1 MLSKLEAEFYHST
14 TINTLHVLL
23 GILREGD
30 NKGVEALRKMQVSL
44 ESLEQLTRNRISRSD
59 IPEETISTTLN
70 QDGIL
75 MDEACNRVM
84 RMAFLE
90 ARLYQSSQAEADHML
105 LAILRDR
112 NNAARQVLNDE
123 NVTYEGVANAMNM
136 RPDLHGRFGFT
147 EENGNEEFPTDGGE
161 NAGFDSTT
169 SSNQTQTRT
178 TSDTPT
184 IDKFGVDLIKAAE
197 KGKLD
202 PVVGREREIERIAQ
216 ILSRRKKNNPI
227 LIGEPGVGKSAIV
240 EGLAQQIS
248 RHQTNPALLNK
259 RIVALDMTTLVA
271 GTQYRGQFEERMRR
285 LMNELQSHPE
295 IILFIDEIHTI
306 IGAGSNPGGLDA
318 ANILKPALA
327 RGEMQCIGAT
337 TINEFKK
344 TIEKDGALDR
354 RFQKVLLE
362 PTTTEETLQIL
373 KNIKDRYEEH
383 HHVKYTDAALEAC
396 VRLTERYITDR
407 ALPDKAIDAM
417 DEAGSRRKLGSIIVP
432 KEIRDKQ
439 QEIDALKEQKRLA
452 ADSQNYELAAEY
464 RDRSRKMEQELEQ
477 MNQEWQES
485 FKGQQQTVTEADIAE
500 VVSMMSGVP
509 ATQMAQSEGIRLKGL
524 RDALQKRIIGQ
535 DKAIEKIVRSITRNR
550 IGLKD
555 PNRPI
560 GTFMFVGPTGVGKT
574 YLVQSLAEYM
584 FGSRDA
590 LIRIDMSEYGEKY
603 STSRLVGAPPGYV
616 GYEEGGQLTEKVR
629 RHPYSIILLDEIE
642 KAHPDVFNTLLQ
654 VMDEGR
660 MTDGNGT
667 TVDFRNTVIVMTS
680 NSGTRQLKDFG
691 GGIGFTNSRELNP
704 DMAES
709 IVRKSLQKQFAP
721 EFLNR
726 VDDIVMFQPL
736 NDEHASKIARL
747 EFDTLALRVKDLGYE
762 LQISDE
768 ALQFLVKKGFD
779 TIYGARSLKRA
790 LQEYVED
797 PLSDILMELSEE
809 SPSKVFRID
818 KEETE
823 KLKVV
828 PVEI

>member
-432 KEIRDKQ
+432 KEIREKQ

-797 PLSDILMELSEE
+797 PLSDTLMELSEE
-809 SPSKVFRID
+809 SSSKVFRID

>member
-1 MLSKLEAEFYHST
+1 
-14 TINTLHVLL
+14 
-23 GILREGD
+23 
-30 NKGVEALRKMQVSL
+30 
-44 ESLEQLTRNRISRSD
+44 
-59 IPEETISTTLN
+59 
-70 QDGIL
+70 
-75 MDEACNRVM
+75 
-84 RMAFLE
+84 
-90 ARLYQSSQAEADHML
+90 
-105 LAILRDR
+105 
-112 NNAARQVLNDE
+112 
-123 NVTYEGVANAMNM
+123 
-136 RPDLHGRFGFT
+136 
-147 EENGNEEFPTDGGE
+147 
-161 NAGFDSTT
+161 
-169 SSNQTQTRT
+169 
-178 TSDTPT
+178 
-184 IDKFGVDLIKAAE
+184 
-197 KGKLD
+197 
-202 PVVGREREIERIAQ
+202 
-216 ILSRRKKNNPI
+216 
-227 LIGEPGVGKSAIV
+227 
-240 EGLAQQIS
+240 
-248 RHQTNPALLNK
+248 
-259 RIVALDMTTLVA
+259 
-271 GTQYRGQFEERMRR
+271 
-285 LMNELQSHPE
+285 
-295 IILFIDEIHTI
+295 
-306 IGAGSNPGGLDA
+306 
-318 ANILKPALA
+318 
-327 RGEMQCIGAT
+327 
-337 TINEFKK
+337 
-344 TIEKDGALDR
+344 
-354 RFQKVLLE
+354 LE

-797 PLSDILMELSEE
+797 PLSDTLMELSEE

>member
-1 MLSKLEAEFYHST
+1 
-14 TINTLHVLL
+14 
-23 GILREGD
+23 
-30 NKGVEALRKMQVSL
+30 
-44 ESLEQLTRNRISRSD
+44 
-59 IPEETISTTLN
+59 
-70 QDGIL
+70 
-75 MDEACNRVM
+75 
-84 RMAFLE
+84 
-90 ARLYQSSQAEADHML
+90 
-105 LAILRDR
+105 
-112 NNAARQVLNDE
+112 
-123 NVTYEGVANAMNM
+123 
-136 RPDLHGRFGFT
+136 
-147 EENGNEEFPTDGGE
+147 
-161 NAGFDSTT
+161 
-169 SSNQTQTRT
+169 
-178 TSDTPT
+178 
-184 IDKFGVDLIKAAE
+184 
-197 KGKLD
+197 
-202 PVVGREREIERIAQ
+202 
-216 ILSRRKKNNPI
+216 
-227 LIGEPGVGKSAIV
+227 
-240 EGLAQQIS
+240 
-248 RHQTNPALLNK
+248 
-259 RIVALDMTTLVA
+259 
-271 GTQYRGQFEERMRR
+271 
-285 LMNELQSHPE
+285 
-295 IILFIDEIHTI
+295 
-306 IGAGSNPGGLDA
+306 
-318 ANILKPALA
+318 
-327 RGEMQCIGAT
+327 
-337 TINEFKK
+337 
-344 TIEKDGALDR
+344 
-354 RFQKVLLE
+354 
-362 PTTTEETLQIL
+362 
-373 KNIKDRYEEH
+373 
-383 HHVKYTDAALEAC
+383 
-396 VRLTERYITDR
+396 
-407 ALPDKAIDAM
+407 M

-747 EFDTLALRVKDLGYE
+747 EFETLALRVKDLGYE

-797 PLSDILMELSEE
+797 PLSDTLMELSEE

-828 PVEI
+828 TVEI